1 MIEIR
6 NRDYDT
12 ILGLAILSHNSVLIL
27 LVVIDFCI
35 LCFFVTTMCVHDII
49 NIIYLFCNNMSIY
62 IFIETFSKEIW
73 RERYEECFF

>member
-12 ILGLAILSHNSVLIL
+12 ILGLAILSHNFVLIL
-27 LVVIDFCI
+27 SVVIDFCI
-35 LCFFVTTMCVHDII
+35 LCFFVTTMCVYDII